1 MTPHSM
7 FSKAFSIIV
16 AIGVATSQANADIH
30 RGCSGG
36 IYSASV
42 AWVNK
47 KGDHIKLGNASTPP
61 AEMVVQLEGRGFCEG
76 RAQADECRKD
86 AKNAIV
92 ACGRWIWEHRW
103 SSTMAERIGGCV
115 TAFSGS
121 RAQSKINEWAR
132 SDQPDVNLY
141 GDIKR
146 SVEYNSCCV
155 QRPHA
160 QDVWSSV
167 RLNVTSTNSSSWNPQ
182 ISCAYSTE
190 FSKDYH
196 SDCTA
201 LRAEGLCGAAKTPSR
216 RTNG

>member
-1 MTPHSM
+1 MTPHSKL
-7 FSKAFSIIV
+7 SKALSV
-16 AIGVATSQANADIH
+16 AIAVCLMTSQASADIH
-30 RGCSGG
+30 RGCSGA

-47 KGDHIKLGNASTPP
+47 KGEHIKSGNASAAP
-61 AEMVVQLEGRGFCEG
+61 AEMVVDLEGRGFCK
-76 RAQADECRKD
+76 RKAQAHECRKD

-121 RAQSKINEWAR
+121 RAQAKVNDWAR

-146 SVEYNSCCV
+146 TIEYNSCCV

-160 QDVWSSV
+160 QDVWSIV
-167 RLNVTSTNSSSWNPQ
+167 RLRSTSTNPATWSPQ
-182 ISCAYSTE
+182 ASCSHTMDFST
-190 FSKDYH
+190 DYH
-196 SDCTA
+196 SDCTK
-201 LRAEGLCGAAKTPSR
+201 LRAEGLCGAAKIPPR
-216 RTNG
+216 RSNG

>member
-1 MTPHSM
+1 MTSHSI
-7 FSKAFSIIV
+7 FSKAFSIAV
-16 AIGVATSQANADIH
+16 AVSLVTSQASAEIH
-30 RGCSGG
+30 RGCSGW
-36 IYSASV
+36 IESYSV

-47 KGDHIKLGNASTPP
+47 KGDHVKWGNGSPP
-61 AEMVVQLEGRGFCEG
+61 PGELVAAIEGRGFCRG
-76 RAQADECRKD
+76 KSQADECRKD
-86 AKNAIV
+86 AKNAVV

-103 SSTMAERIGGCV
+103 SATMAERIGGCV

-121 RAQSKINEWAR
+121 RAQGKIDDWAR

-146 SVEYNSCCV
+146 TVEYNSCCV

-160 QDVWSSV
+160 QDVWSTVSLRV
-167 RLNVTSTNSSSWNPQ
+167 SSTNSEVWNPQ
-182 ISCAYSTE
+182 ASCAYSTD
-190 FSKDYH
+190 FSEDYH

-201 LRAEGLCGAAKTPSR
+201 LRAEGLCGAANIPPR